1 MPHKILNPETLHDPV
16 GFGYSHV
23 AVASGELVL
32 VAGQYASDATGQV
45 AVEDFAAQVEL
56 SFDNLRRALDAV
68 GLDLSHVAQLRT
80 FIVGH
85 DLDKLAVIG
94 RVIGGIW
101 GDKPPVQTLNGVAAL
116 ALPGMLFEVDAV
128 AVRP

>member
-1 MPHKILNPETLHDPV
+1 MPHTITNPPTLHDPV

-23 AVASGELVL
+23 AAVSGDLVL
-32 VAGQYASDATGQV
+32 IAGQYASDAEGQV
-45 AVEDFAAQVEL
+45 TTDDFAAQVEA
-56 SFDNLRRALDAV
+56 SFANLGKALAAA
-68 GLDLSHVAQLRT
+68 GLGFEHVAQLRT

-101 GDKPPVQTLNGVAAL
+101 GDTPPVQTLLGVAAL
-116 ALPGMLFEVDAV
+116 ALPGMLFEVDAT